1 VTKEK
6 WKMSIKENTEN
17 LEMFA
22 HHSDRMAK
30 RRLIHPKA
38 NEKSTKPKGDL
49 GAA

>member
-1 VTKEK
+1 MNQQVDQTQNKTGQEHR
-6 WKMSIKENTEN
+6 
-17 LEMFA
+17 MFA